1 MPNKPP
7 TTPPPYRPNNQQ
19 GQPQQ
24 PPQWKPTHGQPT
36 QGNTA
41 NMPNTAYGQQG
52 QTPYQQQGQT
62 PYQQQGQPQQWQRQ
76 HQPIHPQKKGG
87 STKKGIGLGCL
98 ISFGLFMLLGIIGTI
113 LDDEPEK
120 TGTTSTQQL
129 ANIGDSNRQRAYA
142 DSARHL
148 TADSAGLAL
157 NGEETRPVPHPD
169 RVWTI
174 DDVPMAHLEH
184 RSEYVSDPDGYLTTS
199 EKALADSFL
208 YMMEHGQNCESAFI
222 VVGHVPDKN
231 AHRFAIDLGKKYGI
245 GTAETHR
252 GVTVVI
258 AVEDKKFSIA
268 TTQGIQEE
276 LTDQRCGR
284 ISDQFIIPNMKA
296 GDTGGAVIETSQ
308 ALYYQLAEGT
318 PHLADGSGISRNY
331 GLMGSSK
338 PAEKTK
344 TETDMWSIIGG
355 IIVLG
360 FIIWWFRKMKL
371 FSGGGGSGSGGTSS
385 YSGSYSS
392 NDDDDDDDDY
402 DSSSSYS
409 SSDSGSYSGG
419 GSYDGG
425 GSSGGW

>member
-1 MPNKPP
+1 
-7 TTPPPYRPNNQQ
+7 
-19 GQPQQ
+19 
-24 PPQWKPTHGQPT
+24 
-36 QGNTA
+36 
-41 NMPNTAYGQQG
+41 
-52 QTPYQQQGQT
+52 
-62 PYQQQGQPQQWQRQ
+62 
-76 HQPIHPQKKGG
+76 
-87 STKKGIGLGCL
+87 
-98 ISFGLFMLLGIIGTI
+98 MLLGIIGI
-113 LDDEPEK
+113 MLDDKPDK
-120 TGTTSTQQL
+120 NAPTTGTQQL
-129 ANIGDSNRQRAYA
+129 ADMGDSSRQRAYA
-142 DSARHL
+142 DSTGRM
-148 TADSAGLAL
+148 TTDSAALAV
-157 NGEETRPVPHPD
+157 NGQEPHPTPHPD

-184 RSEYVSDPDGYLTTS
+184 QREYVSDPDGYLTAS
-199 EKALADSFL
+199 EKACADSFL

-222 VVGHVPDKN
+222 VVGHVPDKD

-318 PHLADGSGISRNY
+318 PHLADGSDISHNY

-360 FIIWWFRKMKL
+360 FIIWWFWKMKL

>member
-1 MPNKPP
+1 
-7 TTPPPYRPNNQQ
+7 
-19 GQPQQ
+19 
-24 PPQWKPTHGQPT
+24 
-36 QGNTA
+36 
-41 NMPNTAYGQQG
+41 
-52 QTPYQQQGQT
+52 
-62 PYQQQGQPQQWQRQ
+62 
-76 HQPIHPQKKGG
+76 
-87 STKKGIGLGCL
+87 
-98 ISFGLFMLLGIIGTI
+98 MLLGIIGAI

-120 TGTTSTQQL
+120 TGTTGTQQL

-142 DSARHL
+142 DSARHVM
-148 TADSAGLAL
+148 TDSAGLAL
-157 NGEETRPVPHPD
+157 NGEEARPVPHPD

-174 DDVPMAHLEH
+174 DDVPMAHLEL

-268 TTQGIQEE
+268 TTQGIQDE

-318 PHLADGSGISRNY
+318 PHLADGSDISRNY

-371 FSGGGGSGSGGTSS
+371 FSGGGSRGGTSS

-392 NDDDDDDDDY
+392 NDNDDDDDDDDY

>member
-1 MPNKPP
+1 MK
-7 TTPPPYRPNNQQ
+7 
-19 GQPQQ
+19 G
-24 PPQWKPTHGQPT
+24 
-36 QGNTA
+36 
-41 NMPNTAYGQQG
+41 
-52 QTPYQQQGQT
+52 
-62 PYQQQGQPQQWQRQ
+62 
-76 HQPIHPQKKGG
+76 GG
-87 STKKGIGLGCL
+87 STKKGCALGCL
-98 ISFGLFMLLGIIGTI
+98 ISFGLFMLLGIIGVM
-113 LDDEPEK
+113 LDDGPEK
-120 TGTTSTQQL
+120 DAPAAGTQQL
-129 ANIGDSNRQRAYA
+129 ANMGDSGRQRTYV
-142 DSARHL
+142 DSTGRMM
-148 TADSAGLAL
+148 TDSAGMAL
-157 NGEETRPVPHPD
+157 NGEEPRPTPHPD

-174 DDVPMAHLEH
+174 DDVPMAHLQH
-184 RSEYVSDPDGYLTTS
+184 QREYVSDPDGYLTAS
-199 EKALADSFL
+199 EKACADSFL

-222 VVGHVPDKN
+222 VVGHVPDKD

-258 AVEDKKFSIA
+258 AVEDRKFSIA
-268 TTQGIQEE
+268 TTQGIQQE

-318 PHLADGSGISRNY
+318 PHLADGSDISRNY
-331 GLMGSSK
+331 GLMSGNK
-338 PAEKTK
+338 PAEKK
-344 TETDMWSIIGG
+344 DSFDGWSIIGG
-355 IIVLG
+355 IIFL
-360 FIIWWFRKMKL
+360 IIIFWWLWRNGTL
-371 FSGGGGSGSGGTSS
+371 SRSAGGGSGTSS

-392 NDDDDDDDDY
+392 NDDDDDDDY

>member
-1 MPNKPP
+1 
-7 TTPPPYRPNNQQ
+7 
-19 GQPQQ
+19 
-24 PPQWKPTHGQPT
+24 
-36 QGNTA
+36 
-41 NMPNTAYGQQG
+41 
-52 QTPYQQQGQT
+52 
-62 PYQQQGQPQQWQRQ
+62 
-76 HQPIHPQKKGG
+76 
-87 STKKGIGLGCL
+87 
-98 ISFGLFMLLGIIGTI
+98 MLLGIIGVI
-113 LDDEPEK
+113 LDGDEKKAPTAE
-120 TGTTSTQQL
+120 TQQL
-129 ANIGDSNRQRAYA
+129 ANISDSNQNVIYA
-142 DSARHL
+142 RDSMGRIITDSTGKAVLDSAAMARN
-148 TADSAGLAL
+148 AA
-157 NGEETRPVPHPD
+157 RPTPQP
-169 RVWTI
+169 RLWTI
-174 DDVPMAHLEH
+174 DDVPMAHLKH
-184 RSEYVSDPDGYLTTS
+184 QREYVSDPDGYLTVG

-208 YMMEHGQNCESAFI
+208 YLMEHGQNCESAFI
-222 VVGHVPDKN
+222 VVGHVPDKD

-258 AVEDKKFSIA
+258 AVEDRKFSIA

-318 PHLADGSGISRNY
+318 PHLADGSDISRNY
-331 GLMGSSK
+331 GLMSGNK
-338 PAEKTK
+338 PAEKKK
-344 TETDMWSIIGG
+344 TETNAWSIIGG

-360 FIIWWFRKMKL
+360 FIIWWFRKRL
-371 FSGGGGSGSGGTSS
+371 FSTSGSGGGTSS

-392 NDDDDDDDDY
+392 NDDDDDDDDDDY